1 MPRSGITPDRVTAV
15 GAELAD
21 EIGFDQVTVA
31 EVARRLGVRTAS
43 LYSHVAS
50 TGDLSERI
58 SLLALEELADRA
70 TDATAGKSRGSA
82 IAALADAYRGYA
94 REHPGRFAATLV
106 TLDSATAAAS
116 AGPRHAR
123 LMEAILDG
131 YDLEPA
137 ARVHAV
143 RLIGSAVRGFITLE
157 QGGGFD
163 HSSPDADTSWREILR
178 ALDTLIRSWPANDT
192 QNEHDDD

>member
-1 MPRSGITPDRVTAV
+1 MPRAGITPDRVTTV

-21 EIGFDQVTVA
+21 EIGFEHVTVA

-58 SLLALEELADRA
+58 SLRALEELADRA
-70 TDATAGKSRGSA
+70 TDATAGRAGADA

-106 TLDSATAAAS
+106 TLDAATAATS

-123 LMEAILDG
+123 LMEAILTG
-131 YDLEPA
+131 YDLDPT
-137 ARVHAV
+137 ARVHAI
-143 RLIGSAVRGFITLE
+143 RLIGSTVRGFITLE
-157 QGGGFD
+157 QGGSFA
-163 HSSPDADTSWREILR
+163 HSSPDAETSWREILR
-178 ALDTLIRSWPANDT
+178 ALDTLIRSWPNADDT
-192 QNEHDDD
+192 NEHSHD

>member
-1 MPRSGITPDRVTAV
+1 MPRAGITPDRVTDV

-21 EIGFDQVTVA
+21 EIGFEHVTVA

-50 TGDLSERI
+50 TGDLSERV
-58 SLLALEELADRA
+58 SLRALEELADLA
-70 TDATAGKSRGSA
+70 SDATAGKARADA
-82 IAALADAYRGYA
+82 IVALANAYRDYA

-106 TLDSATAAAS
+106 PLDAATAAAS

-123 LMEAILDG
+123 LMEAILSG
-131 YDLEPA
+131 YNLEPDA
-137 ARVHAV
+137 QVHAI
-143 RLIGSAVRGFITLE
+143 RLMGSTIRGFITLE

-163 HSSPDADTSWREILR
+163 HSEPDADTSWAQILR
-178 ALDTLIRSWPANDT
+178 SLDAMIQLLANPSVHET
-192 QNEHDDD
+192 E

>member
-1 MPRSGITPDRVTAV
+1 MPRAGITPDRVTDV

-21 EIGFDQVTVA
+21 EIGFEHVTVA

-58 SLLALEELADRA
+58 SLRALEELADLA
-70 TDATAGKSRGSA
+70 TDATAGRARADA
-82 IAALADAYRGYA
+82 IAALANAYRDYA

-106 TLDSATAAAS
+106 PLDAATAVAS

-123 LMEAILDG
+123 LMEAILSG
-131 YDLEPA
+131 YNLEPD
-137 ARVHAV
+137 ARVHAI
-143 RLIGSAVRGFITLE
+143 RLMGSTIRGFITLE

-163 HSSPDADTSWREILR
+163 HSEPDADASWEQILR
-178 ALDTLIRSWPANDT
+178 SLDAMIQLLANPSVHET
-192 QNEHDDD
+192 E

>member
-1 MPRSGITPDRVTAV
+1 MPRAGITPDRVTDV

-21 EIGFDQVTVA
+21 EIGFEHVTVA

-50 TGDLSERI
+50 TGDLSERV
-58 SLLALEELADRA
+58 SLRALEELADLA
-70 TDATAGKSRGSA
+70 SDATAGRARADA
-82 IAALADAYRGYA
+82 IAALANAYRDYA

-106 TLDSATAAAS
+106 PLDAATAATS

-123 LMEAILDG
+123 LMEAIVSG
-131 YDLEPA
+131 YNLEPD
-137 ARVHAV
+137 ARVHAI
-143 RLIGSAVRGFITLE
+143 RLLGSTIRGFITLE

-163 HSSPDADTSWREILR
+163 HSEPDADTSWAQILR
-178 ALDTLIRSWPANDT
+178 SLDAMIQLLAKPSVRETK
-192 QNEHDDD
+192 

>member
-21 EIGFDQVTVA
+21 EIGFDHVTVA

-50 TGDLSERI
+50 TGDLSQRI

-70 TDATAGKSRGSA
+70 TDATAGKSRARA

-106 TLDSATAAAS
+106 TLDAATAARS

-123 LMEAILDG
+123 LMDAILDG
-131 YDLEPA
+131 YDLEPSV
-137 ARVHAV
+137 RVHAT
-143 RLIGSAVRGFITLE
+143 RLIGSTVRGFITLE
-157 QGGGFD
+157 QGGGFA
-163 HSSPDADTSWREILR
+163 HSSPDAGTSWSEILR
-178 ALDTLIRSWPANDT
+178 ALDALIQSWPTTDT
-192 QNEHDDD
+192 RNAHDDD

>member
-1 MPRSGITPDRVTAV
+1 MPRAGITPKRVTTV

-21 EIGFDQVTVA
+21 EIGFEHVTVA

-50 TGDLSERI
+50 TADLSERI

-70 TDATAGKSRGSA
+70 TDATAGKSRA
-82 IAALADAYRGYA
+82 RAVAALADAYRGYA

-106 TLDSATAAAS
+106 TLDATTAAAS

-123 LMEAILDG
+123 LLEAILDG
-131 YDLEPA
+131 YDLAPA
-137 ARVHAV
+137 ARVHAI
-143 RLIGSAVRGFITLE
+143 RLIGSTIRGFITLE
-157 QGGGFD
+157 QGGSFA
-163 HSSPDADTSWREILR
+163 HSSADAETSWAEILR
-178 ALDTLIRSWPANDT
+178 ALDTLIQTWPTTDT
-192 QNEHDDD
+192 MNTQDDD

>member
-1 MPRSGITPDRVTAV
+1 MPRAGITPDRVTAV

-21 EIGFDQVTVA
+21 EIGFEHVTVA

-70 TDATAGKSRGSA
+70 TDAAAGRARAEA

-94 REHPGRFAATLV
+94 REHPGRFTATLV
-106 TLDSATAAAS
+106 TLDAATAAAS

-131 YDLEPA
+131 YNLAPA
-137 ARVHAV
+137 ARVHAI
-143 RLIGSAVRGFITLE
+143 RLIGSTIRGFITLE
-157 QGGGFD
+157 QGGSFV
-163 HSSPDADTSWREILR
+163 HSSPDADVSWREILR
-178 ALDTLIRSWPANDT
+178 ALDALIQTWPTTDPKNA
-192 QNEHDDD
+192 HDDD

>member
-1 MPRSGITPDRVTAV
+1 MPRAGITPDRVTDV

-21 EIGFDQVTVA
+21 EIGFEHVTVA

-58 SLLALEELADRA
+58 SLRALEELADLA
-70 TDATAGKSRGSA
+70 SDATAGRARADA
-82 IAALADAYRGYA
+82 IAALANAYRDYA

-106 TLDSATAAAS
+106 PLDAATAAAS

-123 LMEAILDG
+123 LMEAILSG
-131 YDLEPA
+131 YNLEPDA
-137 ARVHAV
+137 QVHAI
-143 RLIGSAVRGFITLE
+143 RLMGSTVRGFITLE

-163 HSSPDADTSWREILR
+163 HSEPDADTSWAQILR
-178 ALDTLIRSWPANDT
+178 SLDAMIQLLANPSVHET
-192 QNEHDDD
+192 E

>member
-1 MPRSGITPDRVTAV
+1 MPRAGITPDRVTDV

-21 EIGFDQVTVA
+21 EIGFEHVTVA

-50 TGDLSERI
+50 TGDLSERV
-58 SLLALEELADRA
+58 SLRALEELADLA
-70 TDATAGKSRGSA
+70 SDATAGKARADA
-82 IAALADAYRGYA
+82 IVALANAYRDYA

-106 TLDSATAAAS
+106 PLDAATAAAS

-123 LMEAILDG
+123 LMEAILSG
-131 YDLEPA
+131 YNLEPDA
-137 ARVHAV
+137 QVHAI
-143 RLIGSAVRGFITLE
+143 RLMGSTVRGFITLE

-163 HSSPDADTSWREILR
+163 HSEPDADASWAQILR
-178 ALDTLIRSWPANDT
+178 SLDAMIQLLANPSVHET
-192 QNEHDDD
+192 E

>member
-1 MPRSGITPDRVTAV
+1 MPRAGITPDRATAV

-21 EIGFDQVTVA
+21 EIGFEHVTVA

-70 TDATAGKSRGSA
+70 TDATAGKSRGDA

-94 REHPGRFAATLV
+94 HEHPGRFAATLV
-106 TLDSATAAAS
+106 TLDARTAAAS

-131 YDLEPA
+131 YDLAPA
-137 ARVHAV
+137 ARAHAI
-143 RLIGSAVRGFITLE
+143 RLIGSTVRGFIILE
-157 QGGGFD
+157 QGGSFA
-163 HSSPDADTSWREILR
+163 HSSPDADVSWREILR
-178 ALDTLIRSWPANDT
+178 ALDTLIQTWPTTDSTNAHDND
-192 QNEHDDD
+192 